1 MFIAFLVIL
10 LSSRNFSRIKK
21 KHLHLT
27 RVQVLF
33 FYYINS
39 VIKNNVNVNKI
50 GMLIKVD
57 LLLHKFVLHVLH

>member
-10 LSSRNFSRIKK
+10 LSSGNFSRTK
-21 KHLHLT
+21 KHLHLA